1 VNSIPAQDIKR
12 RGISAVDEALR
23 DGPVHVIKNNRPSY
37 VVLTEAAYA
46 ELLESQREA
55 ARERLRESLA
65 DLEAGRTNRYED
77 ADALIQGSRRRS
89 VMSFA
94 LVTTQHFERRARKFL
109 RKHPDLRP
117 ALRDTLDDL
126 SRDPF
131 QPQLKLHPLSGNL
144 AGVQAVSLTYS
155 YRLTLLVRVTERE
168 IVLLD
173 IGTHDEVYR

>member
-1 VNSIPAQDIKR
+1 
-12 RGISAVDEALR
+12 
-23 DGPVHVIKNNRPSY
+23 
-37 VVLTEAAYA
+37 
-46 ELLESQREA
+46 
-55 ARERLRESLA
+55 
-65 DLEAGRTNRYED
+65 
-77 ADALIQGSRRRS
+77 
-89 VMSFA
+89 MSFA

-131 QPQLKLHPLSGNL
+131 QPTLKLHPLSGSL

-155 YRLTLLVRVTERE
+155 YRLTLLVKVIEQE
-168 IVLLD
+168 VVLLD

>member
-1 VNSIPAQDIKR
+1 
-12 RGISAVDEALR
+12 
-23 DGPVHVIKNNRPSY
+23 
-37 VVLTEAAYA
+37 
-46 ELLESQREA
+46 
-55 ARERLRESLA
+55 
-65 DLEAGRTNRYED
+65 
-77 ADALIQGSRRRS
+77 
-89 VMSFA
+89 MSFA
-94 LVTTQHFERRARKFL
+94 LVTTQHFERRTRKFL

-144 AGVQAVSLTYS
+144 VGVQAVSLTYS

-173 IGTHDEVYR
+173 IGTHSLRRTKTALIYRLMRTKQHHAASDMPVLIEITAKTPAALRRQGAITRYQQALEEALADHPLGAA

>member
-1 VNSIPAQDIKR
+1 
-12 RGISAVDEALR
+12 
-23 DGPVHVIKNNRPSY
+23 
-37 VVLTEAAYA
+37 
-46 ELLESQREA
+46 
-55 ARERLRESLA
+55 
-65 DLEAGRTNRYED
+65 
-77 ADALIQGSRRRS
+77 
-89 VMSFA
+89 MSFA

-131 QPQLKLHPLSGNL
+131 QPKLRLHPLSGDL

-155 YRLTLLVRVTERE
+155 YRLILHVMVTEGE
-168 IVLLD
+168 VVLLD